1 MVAPLPSRVS
11 LATEGPPCFGRV
23 QQEGCPLLPVCCV
36 CTKPHRIIVSR
47 RGRGNLESSFV
58 MPPTPPPD
66 VCAVWTAQ
74 TCATGPPSSVL
85 PTRHHCLF
93 RTSGFLPRAKS
104 ESFAPPGPSLR
115 NSSFP
120 LVWTIGVR
128 SVHDGVLGGVL
139 VILTTQRRFPSALAV
154 CAPVLFLVCL
164 PRPKNT
170 LTRPPIL
177 PLHSC
182 GFAPVLLLFSFSNVH
197 WEGGEE
203 GNDSPC
209 SGSAS
214 ASFISRPSF
223 TVDATRDCRPFV
235 NGR

>member
-115 NSSFP
+115 NSLSHWCGRSECGVSMTASSAASSSSSRLRGGSPP
-120 LVWTIGVR
+120 LWLSVR
-128 SVHDGVLGGVL
+128 LCCSSSV
-139 VILTTQRRFPSALAV
+139 
-154 CAPVLFLVCL
+154 
-164 PRPKNT
+164 
-170 LTRPPIL
+170 
-177 PLHSC
+177 
-182 GFAPVLLLFSFSNVH
+182 
-197 WEGGEE
+197 
-203 GNDSPC
+203 
-209 SGSAS
+209 
-214 ASFISRPSF
+214 
-223 TVDATRDCRPFV
+223 CRV
-235 NGR
+235 RKTH

>member
-1 MVAPLPSRVS
+1 MSALSGQR
-11 LATEGPPCFGRV
+11 AR
-23 QQEGCPLLPVCCV
+23 
-36 CTKPHRIIVSR
+36 
-47 RGRGNLESSFV
+47 
-58 MPPTPPPD
+58 
-66 VCAVWTAQ
+66 
-74 TCATGPPSSVL
+74 ATGPPSFIL

-93 RTSGFLPRAKS
+93 RTSGFLPEPNRRVS
-104 ESFAPPGPSLR
+104 RPRGRPYVTH
-115 NSSFP
+115 FP
-120 LVWTIGVR
+120 TGVDDR
-128 SVHDGVLGGVL
+128 SVLDGVLDGVL
-139 VILTTQRRFPSALAV
+139 VILTSQRRFPYALDV
-154 CAPVLFLVCL
+154 CAPKLFLVCL

-170 LTRPPIL
+170 LMRPPIL

-214 ASFISRPSF
+214 TSFISRPSF
-223 TVDATRDCRPFV
+223 TVDAARDCRPFV